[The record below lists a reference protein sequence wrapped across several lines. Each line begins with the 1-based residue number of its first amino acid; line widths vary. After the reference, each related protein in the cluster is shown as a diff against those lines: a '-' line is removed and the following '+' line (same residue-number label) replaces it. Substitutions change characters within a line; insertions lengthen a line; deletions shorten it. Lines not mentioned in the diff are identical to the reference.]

1 MAEVPDDPL
10 LDHDGLGLAAL
21 VRNGEVTP
29 WDLLDAAMSRVGR
42 LDGIL
47 NAVIVDCADRARAG
61 RVALRP
67 GLPARGGQAMGR
79 TLGTHLGEV
88 PVSR

>member
-1 MAEVPDDPL
+1 MTEVPDDPL

-29 WDLLDAAMSRVGR
+29 WDLLDAAMSLV
-42 LDGIL
+42 GIL

-61 RVALRP
+61 RIALRP

-79 TLGTHLGEV
+79 TLGTRLGEV
-88 PVSR
+88 PVNR